1 MILKK
6 YYTQIII
13 RILLLALT
21 ALAFTWS
28 WTNLNN
34 LFTFLIT
41 GSLFLIQILLL
52 IHYLNKINRDLNR
65 FFHAVKDSDS
75 TESFSSVKTGKDYS
89 KLNCLFDEINENLQ
103 HVKIE
108 KENQYFYLKYIVEHV
123 DVGLIAFENSGRIDL
138 ANRAVK
144 KLLKLPELRH
154 IEKMNSIHPEFE
166 NKLRKL
172 NSGQQK
178 LMVLPVN
185 DDTLHLLIRATE
197 FKLLE
202 KRIKLVSFQNIRT
215 ELDEKE
221 LESWQKLIRVLTHE
235 IMNSVSPIA
244 SLATTLSRIFKYN
257 GHIKTLNELKEN
269 NVKDTVTGLE
279 IIQKRTKGLLEFIK
293 QYRKVNLL
301 PKPDISL
308 IKVSELLNDTKRLFE
323 DEFGKHGIQVFAQV
337 IPESLT
343 LRADKKLIEQTL
355 INLINN
361 SLWALEGKMN
371 GQILLKGFIN
381 TDSRKIIQVI
391 DNGIGIPENIKDHI
405 FTPFFTTREKGS
417 GIGLGLSKQIM
428 HLHKGNILFKSI
440 TNQETTF
447 SLVF

>member
-6 YYTQIII
+6 YYIQIII
-13 RILLLALT
+13 RILVLALT

-41 GSLFLIQILLL
+41 GFLFFVQVLLL
-52 IHYLNKINRDLNR
+52 IHYFNKINRDLNT
-65 FFHAVKDSDS
+65 FLQAVKSRDSMV
-75 TESFSSVKTGKDYS
+75 SFSTVKSEKKFS
-89 KLNCLFDEINENLQ
+89 KLNRLFDEINKNLQ
-103 HVKIE
+103 NVKIE
-108 KENQYFYLKYIVEHV
+108 KENQYFYLKYIIEHV

-144 KLLKLPELRH
+144 KLLKLPDLKQ
-154 IEKMNSIHPEFE
+154 IEKLNSIHPEFE
-166 NKLRKL
+166 NRLRKL
-172 NSGQQK
+172 DSGQQN
-178 LMVLPVN
+178 LMVIPVR
-185 DDTLHLLIRATE
+185 DDTLHLLIRVSE

-202 KRIKLVSFQNIRT
+202 KKIKLVSFQNIRT

-235 IMNSVSPIA
+235 IMNSVSPIT
-244 SLATTLSRIFKYN
+244 SLATTLSRIFKYD
-257 GHIKTLNELKEN
+257 GQIRTLNELKEN
-269 NVKDTVTGLE
+269 NIKDTVTGLE
-279 IIQKRTKGLLEFIK
+279 IIRKRTKGLLEFIK

-308 IKVSELLNDTKRLFE
+308 IRVTELLNDMKQLFG
-323 DEFGKHGIQVFAQV
+323 DEFDSQRIKVPVQI
-337 IPESLT
+337 IPESLS
-343 LRADKKLIEQTL
+343 LHADKKLIEQIL

-361 SLWALEGKMN
+361 SLWALKGRQN

-381 TDSRKIIQVI
+381 TDNRKIIQVI
-391 DNGIGIPENIKDHI
+391 DNGIGIPENIKNHI

-440 TNQETTF
+440 PDQETTF

>member
-6 YYTQIII
+6 YYIQIII
-13 RILLLALT
+13 RILVLALT

-41 GSLFLIQILLL
+41 GFLFFVQVLLL
-52 IHYLNKINRDLNR
+52 IHYFNKINRDLNT
-65 FFHAVKDSDS
+65 FLQAVKSRDSMV
-75 TESFSSVKTGKDYS
+75 SFSPVKFEKKFS
-89 KLNCLFDEINENLQ
+89 KLNRLFDEINKNLQ
-103 HVKIE
+103 NVKIE
-108 KENQYFYLKYIVEHV
+108 KENQYFYLKYIIEHV

-144 KLLKLPELRH
+144 KLLKLPDLKQ
-154 IEKMNSIHPEFE
+154 IEKLNSIHPEFE
-166 NKLRKL
+166 NRLRKL
-172 NSGQQK
+172 DSGQQN
-178 LMVLPVN
+178 LMVIPVR
-185 DDTLHLLIRATE
+185 DDTLHLLIRVTE

-202 KRIKLVSFQNIRT
+202 KKIKLASFQNIRT

-235 IMNSVSPIA
+235 IMNSVSPIT

-257 GHIKTLNELKEN
+257 GQIRTLNELKEN
-269 NVKDTVTGLE
+269 NIKDTVTGLE
-279 IIQKRTKGLLEFIK
+279 IIRKRTKGLLEFIK

-301 PKPDISL
+301 PKPDMSL
-308 IKVSELLNDTKRLFE
+308 IRISELLNDMKQLFG
-323 DEFGKHGIQVFAQV
+323 DEFDNQRINVPVQI
-337 IPESLT
+337 IPESLS
-343 LRADKKLIEQTL
+343 LRADKKLIEQIL

-361 SLWALEGKMN
+361 SLWALKGRQN

-381 TDSRKIIQVI
+381 TDNRKIIQVI
-391 DNGIGIPENIKDHI
+391 DNGIGIPENIKNHI

-440 TNQETTF
+440 PDQETTF